1 MTFDADSFVVEV
13 MDSNTIVIEA
23 PWGDRSYVSSWHLVE
38 ERKLQLYRRHGGS
51 AEEPLLGS

>member
-1 MTFDADSFVVEV
+1 
-13 MDSNTIVIEA
+13 MDNNTIVIEA

-51 AEEPLLGS
+51 AEGPLLDS